1 MTALS
6 VEFHNTIDQIGQET
20 WDSCA
25 APEAADGSRPFD
37 PFTTYRFL
45 HALEISHSVGQDTG
59 WLPYYMQIRADD
71 TVIGVAPLYLKLHS
85 QGEYIFDH
93 SWAHALERAGGQYY
107 PKFQIAVPFTPAT
120 GRRILARAGYEE
132 ACMNAAQQG
141 VHNISQKIGASSLHI
156 TFCTQD
162 EHSLGASHG
171 LLPRV
176 TQQFHWE
183 NQGYSTFDDFLAA
196 LASRKR
202 KNIRKER
209 AAAHDS
215 GLRFE
220 TVTGEDITP
229 RHWDAMWRFY
239 QDTGA
244 RKWGTPYL
252 TRAFFDV
259 AHDVLRDDIVMMFAY
274 AGEVPIA
281 GAMNFI
287 GRETLFG
294 RYWGCTA
301 HVPYLHFEL
310 CYYQAMDFAIA
321 HGLNRVEAG
330 AQGEH
335 KLARGYLPTP
345 VYSLHWMREPR
356 FHEAVGDYLEHER
369 AAMDQEMEFL
379 SSFGP
384 FKSVS
389 IEEQD

>member
-183 NQGYSTFDDFLAA
+183 NQGYSTFDDFLAE

-202 KNIRKER
+202 KNI
-209 AAAHDS
+209 
-215 GLRFE
+215 
-220 TVTGEDITP
+220 
-229 RHWDAMWRFY
+229 
-239 QDTGA
+239 
-244 RKWGTPYL
+244 
-252 TRAFFDV
+252 
-259 AHDVLRDDIVMMFAY
+259 
-274 AGEVPIA
+274 
-281 GAMNFI
+281 
-287 GRETLFG
+287 
-294 RYWGCTA
+294 
-301 HVPYLHFEL
+301 
-310 CYYQAMDFAIA
+310 
-321 HGLNRVEAG
+321 
-330 AQGEH
+330 
-335 KLARGYLPTP
+335 
-345 VYSLHWMREPR
+345 
-356 FHEAVGDYLEHER
+356 
-369 AAMDQEMEFL
+369 
-379 SSFGP
+379 
-384 FKSVS
+384 
-389 IEEQD
+389 